1 MTKLA
6 VRFLALLGPISA
18 YAVFTRLLE
27 GEPPSVW
34 VPLLITSLVINLI
47 TVWVVWRSRK
57 ADPEAKADEEIDYRI
72 DDE

>member
-1 MTKLA
+1 MTQLA

-18 YAVFTRLLE
+18 YAVFVRMIE

-34 VPLLITSLVINLI
+34 VPLLIVSLMINAT

-57 ADPEAKADEEIDYRI
+57 ADPEGKADEEIDYRI